1 MIGHSGKGGRGSMTA
16 LCLRSF
22 GGSCKKS
29 RTEVRARLLVIRRP
43 SGSGTGAD
51 GAACLGA
58 VLVEK
63 SRANHSSMKE
73 LLPPGRGS
81 AGVAQQCP
89 VGK

>member
-1 MIGHSGKGGRGSMTA
+1 MIGHSGKGGRGSMTT

-29 RTEVRARLLVIRRP
+29 RTEVRRVRLLVIRKP

-63 SRANHSSMKE
+63 SRANRRTPAATE
-73 LLPPGRGS
+73 VTPGCQRRRR
-81 AGVAQQCP
+81 
-89 VGK
+89 